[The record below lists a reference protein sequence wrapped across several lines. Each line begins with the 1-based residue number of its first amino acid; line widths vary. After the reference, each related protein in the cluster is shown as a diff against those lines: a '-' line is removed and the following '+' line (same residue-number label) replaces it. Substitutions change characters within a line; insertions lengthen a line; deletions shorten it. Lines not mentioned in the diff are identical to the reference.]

1 MSVEASRHTS
11 AGIGPGS
18 GVSIESAS
26 VVFELP
32 GGENRHALK
41 DLSITVQEG
50 KFLVIVGPNGAG
62 KSTVVNA
69 IAGSVPL
76 QAGSISIGGHDVT
89 RCGEVERA
97 KWIGRVFQDP
107 RVGTAEALTIE
118 ENLTLAVTRGTRRS
132 LFRRGV
138 TSERRDMFRDIL
150 KAYGRGLEDRLAQPV
165 ASLSGGQRQV
175 VSLAM
180 AVVSEPQL
188 LLLDEHTSA
197 LDPEMAE
204 IVMELTSEIVRASG
218 LTTVMVTHNMAYAQA
233 QGDKLLLLHHG
244 QVAGEL
250 NAGEKQAMDAGE
262 LIAWFRARIGN
273 EISDRMLGG

>member
-1 MSVEASRHTS
+1 MSGEASRHAS
-11 AGIGPGS
+11 SEIGLRS

-32 GGENRHALK
+32 GGENRYALK

-50 KFLVIVGPNGAG
+50 TFLVIVGPNGAG

-76 QAGSISIGGHDVT
+76 QSGSISIGGRNVT
-89 RCGEVERA
+89 RYGEVERA

-107 RVGTAEALTIE
+107 RVGTAEDLTIE
-118 ENLTLAVTRGTRRS
+118 ENLTLALTRGTRRS

-138 TSERRDMFRDIL
+138 TSERRDRFRDIL
-150 KAYGRGLEDRLAQPV
+150 KLYGRGLEDRLAQPV

-180 AVVSEPQL
+180 AVAGESEL

-204 IVMELTSEIVRASG
+204 IVMELTAAIVRASG
-218 LTTVMVTHNMAYAQA
+218 LTTVMVTHNMAYAQT
-233 QGDKLLLLHHG
+233 QGDRLLLLHHG

-250 NAGEKQAMDAGE
+250 NAEEKQAMDALE
-262 LIAWFRARIGN
+262 LISWFRARIGN